1 MTLQPTS
8 PLRSKDDI
16 NNSIKIFNSNNEA
29 DSLVSMVTVP
39 HNYCEEKLM
48 TFDGKYLIGSSD
60 VARRQNNK
68 LTYARNGAAIY
79 ITRIEK
85 LDEYIFGGNILP
97 YFMTKLS
104 SMDIDDM
111 EDWEIVEKLI

>member
-1 MTLQPTS
+1 
-8 PLRSKDDI
+8 
-16 NNSIKIFNSNNEA
+16 
-29 DSLVSMVTVP
+29 MVTVP

-97 YFMTKLS
+97 L
-104 SMDIDDM
+104 
-111 EDWEIVEKLI
+111 L